1 MTKSPKRKAS
11 HDVINNNGQLLMA
24 YASKSCM
31 SAYIPAALSER
42 AARSRSIFFASS
54 AKIHG
59 STCCSS
65 LEIPLHVQ
73 HRAASATMDA
83 AAIPISPVKGWQ
95 LHVRIQEAITKSH
108 EQRHVLKMNLAFVHL
123 QIWES
128 LKIKLSWPNSIA
140 MKGSSPQTFGEMW
153 TPRYEAMIDIWV
165 ASHWAT
171 DGLC

>member
-83 AAIPISPVKGWQ
+83 AAIPISPVKG
-95 LHVRIQEAITKSH
+95 
-108 EQRHVLKMNLAFVHL
+108 
-123 QIWES
+123 
-128 LKIKLSWPNSIA
+128 
-140 MKGSSPQTFGEMW
+140 
-153 TPRYEAMIDIWV
+153 
-165 ASHWAT
+165 
-171 DGLC
+171 